1 MVKEGLKKNPKF
13 GWFLNNG
20 FASDRDLGLCG
31 RGQGWDDLARTL
43 VAGNPTGQVKGG
55 AGLVPMVCMSQTSCH
70 LSRCTNL
77 HSGSHIAGHFDD
89 LSQPRHTFTS
99 KTFL

>member
-31 RGQGWDDLARTL
+31 RGQGWDDL
-43 VAGNPTGQVKGG
+43 GEWPPCYHSCEG
-55 AGLVPMVCMSQTSCH
+55 AGWACPAP
-70 LSRCTNL
+70 
-77 HSGSHIAGHFDD
+77 SG
-89 LSQPRHTFTS
+89 R
-99 KTFL
+99 